1 LGKRVPRAVGGTRF
15 EAPINADRGAVQVKF
30 GDVIVTTSTPAEV
43 DARRYVA
50 FSSEALARA
59 NTKIAK
65 AGVRLYPKKD
75 VPLFFAD
82 ADEPGVFVRE
92 LNGTVARGRVEDGQ
106 FKVLEGERRQAID

>member
-1 LGKRVPRAVGGTRF
+1 
-15 EAPINADRGAVQVKF
+15 
-30 GDVIVTTSTPAEV
+30 
-43 DARRYVA
+43 
-50 FSSEALARA
+50 
-59 NTKIAK
+59 
-65 AGVRLYPKKD
+65 